1 MLRFSSVFLLS
12 LMAIVGCAQ
21 KNNDKKENQAVVNS
35 LLWKIEGNGL
45 EKPSYLFGTIH
56 MICKDD
62 AVLSENMKKVITD
75 CDEVYFEIDM
85 DNLLEM
91 LGAMSKMKMTGDT
104 TLRDLLTESEYQKV
118 KKYFEEK
125 STILPF
131 SVLETY
137 KPILASSTLTQSE
150 IPCDGA
156 TAMEQVIMSAAK
168 ESKKKIKGLETMAQQ
183 AGFLDSIPYKYQA
196 AELVKYID
204 SSTTGSGDD
213 KLLNAMF
220 DAYRQQD
227 LKKLEELMVDSDAGM
242 SSFTNIMLYNR
253 NENWVSKLKGLMTDK
268 SLLIA
273 VGAGHLPGERGVINL
288 LKKDGYTVTPVDNK
302 LKKVK
307 SF

>member
-12 LMAIVGCAQ
+12 LFAIVGCAQ
-21 KNNDKKENQAVVNS
+21 KSNEKKDNQEVVNS

-56 MICKDD
+56 MICKED
-62 AVLSENMKKVITD
+62 AVLSENMEKIIND

-85 DNLLEM
+85 DNLFEM
-91 LGAMSKMKMTGDT
+91 MGAMSKMKMLGDT
-104 TLRDLLTESEYQKV
+104 TLKDLLSDSDYLKV
-118 KKYFEEK
+118 KNFFKDK
-125 STILPF
+125 NSLLPF

-150 IPCDGA
+150 MPCDGA

-168 ESKKKIKGLETMAQQ
+168 ENKKKIKGLETMAQQ

-196 AELVKYID
+196 EELVKYID
-204 SSTTGSGDD
+204 SSTVSSGDD
-213 KLLNAMF
+213 KMMNAMF

-227 LKKLEELMVDSDAGM
+227 LKKLEELMVDSDAGL
-242 SSFTNIMLYNR
+242 SSFTNILLYNR
-253 NENWVSKLKGLMTDK
+253 NANWVEKLKTLMAEK

-288 LKKDGYTVTPVDNK
+288 LKKAGYTVSPVENK
-302 LKKVK
+302 VKKVK